1 MTSQAAHPTLILA
14 SSSPRRRDLLTRLGV
29 TFEALAGDVNEEARP
44 GEEPEAL
51 ARRLSQAKA
60 VAVAARRPEA
70 LILASDTVV
79 ACDGELLGK
88 PLDAE
93 DAVRMLRVLRNTQHL
108 VMTAVTGLDPRQG
121 REITLVSTTTVW
133 MRSYTDDEL
142 AAYVAS
148 GDPLDKAGA
157 YAIQHPVFDPVARLA
172 GCYSG
177 VMGFPLG
184 HVVHVLTALG
194 VTVPGSVPLACQG
207 WRGVCCQALTLETD
221 ANC

>member
-1 MTSQAAHPTLILA
+1 MTSQAAHPSLVLA

-29 TFEALAGDVNEEARP
+29 VFEALAADVNEDAYA

-60 VAVAARRPEA
+60 WAVAQRRPGA

-79 ACDGELLGK
+79 ARQGELLGK
-88 PLDAE
+88 PLDAQ
-93 DAVRMLRVLRNTQHL
+93 DAARMLRILRNTDHL
-108 VMTAVTGLDPRQG
+108 VITAVTGLDAARG
-121 REITLVSTTTVW
+121 REITLVSTSTVW
-133 MRSYTDDEL
+133 MRNYDDNEL
-142 AAYVAS
+142 TAYIAS

-157 YAIQHPVFDPVARLA
+157 YAIQHPVFDPVAHLD

-184 HVVHVLTALG
+184 HVAQVLDALG
-194 VTVPGSVPLACQG
+194 VAVPGSVPLACQG
-207 WRGVCCQALTLETD
+207 WRGVCCQALEFRP
-221 ANC
+221 A

>member
-1 MTSQAAHPTLILA
+1 MTSQAAHPSLVLA

-29 TFEALAGDVNEEARP
+29 VFEALAADVNEDAYA

-60 VAVAARRPEA
+60 WAVAQRRPSA

-79 ACDGELLGK
+79 ARQGELLGK
-88 PLDAE
+88 PLDAH
-93 DAVRMLRVLRNTQHL
+93 DAARMLRILRNTDHL
-108 VMTAVTGLDPRQG
+108 VITAVTGLDAGRG
-121 REITLVSTTTVW
+121 REITLVSTSTVW
-133 MRSYTDDEL
+133 MRNYDDNEL
-142 AAYVAS
+142 TAYIAS

-157 YAIQHPVFDPVARLA
+157 YAIQHPVFDPVAHLD

-184 HVVHVLTALG
+184 HVVQVLTALG
-194 VTVPGSVPLACQG
+194 ITVPGSVPLACQG
-207 WRGVCCQALTLETD
+207 WRGVCCQPRLALP
-221 ANC
+221 

>member
-1 MTSQAAHPTLILA
+1 MISHAAHPTLVLA

-29 TFEALAGDVNEEARP
+29 KFEALAADVNEEAYP

-60 VAVAARRPEA
+60 RALAAWRPHA

-79 ACDGELLGK
+79 ARHGDLFGK
-88 PLDAE
+88 PLDAQ
-93 DAVRMLRVLRNTQHL
+93 DAARMLRTLRNTDHL
-108 VMTAVTGLDPRQG
+108 VITAVTGLVPAQG
-121 REITLVSTTTVW
+121 REITLVSTSTVW
-133 MRSYTDDEL
+133 MRNYNDDEL

-157 YAIQHPVFDPVARLA
+157 YAIQHPTFAPVARLD

-184 HVVHVLTALG
+184 HVLQVLTALD
-194 VTVPGSVPLACQG
+194 VAVPGSVPLACQG
-207 WRGVCCQALTLETD
+207 WRGVCCQALTPGF
-221 ANC
+221 